1 MVTPKGQVL
10 LLNSTDGAA
19 MLVHKRRYGCICPGV
34 RRTLWGSCGI
44 GANTLFG
51 SSLNNKEVPMTPPA
65 SAIRLIG
72 HQRRFAESIAQI
84 DTELE
89 FASGAAVAARR
100 EEVVAAAR
108 AAYGPSEDFRGVRD
122 AWDAVFPDGV
132 YSATGLAEAKRLA

>member
-1 MVTPKGQVL
+1 
-10 LLNSTDGAA
+10 
-19 MLVHKRRYGCICPGV
+19 
-34 RRTLWGSCGI
+34 
-44 GANTLFG
+44 
-51 SSLNNKEVPMTPPA
+51 MTPPA
-65 SAIRLIG
+65 SAVRLIG

-89 FASGAAVAARR
+89 FALGAAVAARR

-108 AAYGPSEDFRGVRD
+108 AAYGTSEDFRGVRD